1 MEDFGELLG
10 CTGDDSRIEAEEQA
24 AQRSHG
30 GSFYEVSVHPMS
42 PVDRV
47 VLRLFLHVESL
58 YQFAGAVNRL
68 FEMAESS
75 RVRFDTTLL
84 SAPAHLRSS
93 LRIVETLRT
102 AYLLTPLL
110 VDNRAV
116 APLKL
121 ET

>member
-10 CTGDDSRIEAEEQA
+10 GAGDDSSVEAEEQA

-30 GSFYEVSVHPMS
+30 GGFYEVSVHPMS

-47 VLRLFLHVESL
+47 VLAFVSTRGSL

-75 RVRFDTTLL
+75 RVRLTN
-84 SAPAHLRSS
+84 A
-93 LRIVETLRT
+93 VVRT
-102 AYLLTPLL
+102 STFGAGLC
-110 VDNRAV
+110 AS
-116 APLKL
+116 
-121 ET
+121 